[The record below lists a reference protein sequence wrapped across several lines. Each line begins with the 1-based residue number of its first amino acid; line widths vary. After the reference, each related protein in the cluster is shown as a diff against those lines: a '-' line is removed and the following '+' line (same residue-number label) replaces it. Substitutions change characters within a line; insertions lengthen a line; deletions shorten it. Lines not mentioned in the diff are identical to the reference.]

1 MGQLHKN
8 LIGDELHI
16 GRSQVSAGNPNGV
29 VTAGVIGEFYWDSTD
44 DILYIAEAADNVSW
58 VRADS
63 SSDEWAEL
71 TDTPGSISAN
81 LAVQGNS
88 GGTALEFGQALRT
101 TDSPTFANLTV
112 PGNVDGR
119 DVSVDGANVD
129 LNTTHRSSDGK
140 NHADVVLNNTHRA
153 SDGKNHADV
162 VLNNAHRVSSGV
174 DHSFIDQDVTMTG
187 SPQFASLVLT
197 GDLTV
202 QGTTVTLDATTLL
215 IEDKNIELGTVAV
228 PTDITADGGGITL
241 KGDTDKTILWN
252 NASDAWDFNQN
263 LRVRVGSSGVA
274 ASVVANALVVED
286 STNNGMSIL
295 TPATS
300 VGRVVFGSPADPF
313 GAFLAWSDSTN
324 DFAIGSSK
332 IGANLR
338 LTSGGEATNLT
349 LSGEIGSELAN
360 FAKDVTINGALSGL
374 TQLTVDNIDIN
385 GNTISA
391 TNINGDLIL
400 DAFVAGTGVVKVTAQ
415 LEIAGSTSQ
424 LLLTDTD
431 NDKTFIVKN
440 NLGDFS
446 ITEVGGN
453 NSFKILGGAAVNSL
467 KITANQV
474 EIGTRL
480 DVDNL
485 RLDDNTISSTDI
497 NGNINLSPNGTGS
510 LAVST
515 TAIIGSTSLN
525 PDTKLHVID
534 GSAGIVTAFVGTI
547 ATFESSGA
555 GYLSILTPD
564 VSTSGILFGEPS
576 SNLAGAIFYN
586 DPGSPDGFQ
595 FRING
600 NQTKMVIEKDGIG
613 MGTTNPDFTAL
624 LELKSTTRGFL
635 GPRMTTAEIDA
646 IVSPAIGL
654 ESYDTTVNKK
664 KVFTGTEFK
673 ALLTDDLA
681 NVVVQETFASTNVR
695 FFGELAL
702 PAAQGWTDTA
712 TGIATIDLVTQT
724 VFGEVKQVVRHND
737 DTGGGSTTSKIT
749 LTAQNWIDVN
759 NFGASYSGTARLD
772 TVNGA
777 SGFFSGLQANAAENP
792 LATGNRRYGIL
803 FNSDAGNLR
812 LIEADNNP
820 GNSVTMDG
828 TGGNPLVPFDEWFR
842 WECVVPA
849 GLGAAQVYIN
859 GILTT
864 FVPLFIVN
872 GGGLGTQIIVS
883 SGSTAGANRIVY
895 HDNFGVTIFEE
906 SSTKTLTTTTMSAD
920 VAQVNIPEGKR
931 DYVIILP
938 DGNPRLIGSELR
950 LAVNNL
956 FGTITLQNQTPA
968 TPEALFN
975 GLAESV
981 FTVFSKEVVVGVNT
995 VDQGNVYIGFKAE
1008 GVARSSAIFAQ
1019 LHSIIDQIPTAVNPT
1034 VITYTNHD
1042 AINGIGHSTTL
1053 NTGELEILPGLEGT
1067 YSIIAQP
1074 QVGKDLGGI
1083 KVDFNMF
1090 LQVDRGSGFVDEDN
1104 SNIELTIKDSDIRD
1118 VVVSVITI
1126 QLQVGDKI
1134 RMMQVVSNSAVG
1146 MGLKN
1151 TDPVVGPPTV
1161 PRTPSIIFGMVRI
1174 GGI

>member
-1 MGQLHKN
+1 MPHHNESRLDEIHALPAREYASIGARDADSAFNTDAANVDKVVRIDSPVSYYILTATTPTW
-8 LIGDELHI
+8 IEFTSTTGDEW
-16 GRSQVSAGNPNGV
+16 
-29 VTAGVIGEFYWDSTD
+29 T
-44 DILYIAEAADNVSW
+44 
-58 VRADS
+58 
-63 SSDEWAEL
+63 EL
-71 TDTPGSISAN
+71 SDTPGSISAN

-88 GGTALEFGQALRT
+88 GGTALEFGQALDT
-101 TDSPTFANLTV
+101 TDSPTFANITV

-140 NHADVVLNNTHRA
+140 NHADVVLNNTHRT
-153 SDGKNHADV
+153 SDG
-162 VLNNAHRVSSGV
+162 S
-174 DHSFIDQDVTMTG
+174 DHGFIDQDVTAVA
-187 SPQFASLVLT
+187 SPQFVDLVLT

-202 QGTTVTLDATTLL
+202 QGLTTTLDVQTLL
-215 IEDKNIELGTVAV
+215 VEDKNIELGNVAI
-228 PTDITADGGGITL
+228 PTDVTADGGGITL
-241 KGDTDKTILWN
+241 KGATDKTINWI
-252 NASDAWDFNQN
+252 NATDAWTFNQKVHA
-263 LRVRVGSSGVA
+263 LVGSSGVT
-274 ASVVANALVVED
+274 ASSVANALVVED
-286 STNNGMSIL
+286 STSNGLSIL
-295 TPATS
+295 TPAAS
-300 VGRVVFGSPADPF
+300 VGRLLFGSPADPF

-338 LTSGGEATNLT
+338 LTSDQETTNLT
-349 LSGEIGSELAN
+349 LSGGPGSELAT
-360 FAKDVTINGALSGL
+360 FAKDVTITGALSGL

-385 GNTISA
+385 GNTISV
-391 TNINGDLIL
+391 TNLDGDLIL
-400 DAFVAGTGVVKVTAQ
+400 DAMAAGTGVVKVTDQ
-415 LEIAGSTSQ
+415 LEIVGATSQ
-424 LLLTDTD
+424 LLLTDSD
-431 NDKTFIVKN
+431 NDKTFIVKGN
-440 NLGDFS
+440 SGNFQ
-446 ITEVGGN
+446 ITEVGGS
-453 NSFKILGGAAVNSL
+453 NSFKILGGAAVNSII
-467 KITANQV
+467 ITQNQV

-485 RLDDNTISSTDI
+485 RLDANTISTTDT

-515 TAIIGSTSLN
+515 TAVIGSTSLT
-525 PDTKLHVID
+525 PDSKLHVISGD
-534 GSAGIVTAFVGTI
+534 AGTVAAFVGTI

-586 DPGSPDGFQ
+586 DPGSQDGFQ
-595 FRING
+595 FRVNG
-600 NQTKMVIEKDGIG
+600 NQTKMVIESDGAVGI
-613 MGTTNPDFTAL
+613 GTTNPDFTSIL
-624 LELKSTTRGFL
+624 DLSSTTEGFL
-635 GPRMTTAEIDA
+635 PPRMTTVQKEA
-646 IVSPAIGL
+646 IVSPATGL
-654 ESYDTTVNKK
+654 SIFDLTLDKPVVNTSAGFKTL
-664 KVFTGTEFK
+664 VTE
-673 ALLTDDLA
+673 DLA
-681 NVVVQETFASTNVR
+681 NVVAQETFASTNVR

-737 DTGGGSTTSKIT
+737 NTGGGSTTSKII

-772 TVNGA
+772 TVNGVN
-777 SGFFSGLQANAAENP
+777 GFFSGLQANAAENP

-803 FNSDAGNLR
+803 FSSDAGNLK

-828 TGGNPLVPFDEWFR
+828 TGGNPLVPFDEFFK

-849 GLGAAQVYIN
+849 GLGAAQVFIN

-864 FVPLFIVN
+864 FVPLFLVN
-872 GGGLGTQIIVS
+872 VGGLGTQIIVS
-883 SGSTAGANRIVY
+883 SGSTGGTNRISY

-906 SSTKTLTTTTMSAD
+906 AATKTLAVVTMAAD
-920 VAQVNIPEGKR
+920 VAQINIPEGKR

-968 TPEALFN
+968 APEALFN

-1008 GVARSSAIFAQ
+1008 DVARSSAIFAQ
-1019 LHSIIDQIPTAVNPT
+1019 LHSIIDQIPTDVNPT

-1074 QVGKDLGGI
+1074 QVGKDSGGI

-1134 RMMQVVSNSAVG
+1134 RMMQVVSNAAVG

>member
-1 MGQLHKN
+1 MGTLHKN
-8 LIGDELHI
+8 LVGDELHI
-16 GRSQVSAGNPNGV
+16 GRSQVSMGNPNGV
-29 VTAGVIGEFYWDSTD
+29 VTAGVIGEFYWDLTENL
-44 DILYIAEAADNVSW
+44 LYVAEAADNSSW
-58 VRADS
+58 IAS
-63 SSDEWAEL
+63 TATFDEFIEL
-71 TDTPGSISAN
+71 LDTPSSISAN
-81 LAVQGNS
+81 LVIQGNS
-88 GGTALEFGQALRT
+88 GGTALEFGQNLNT
-101 TDSPTFANLTV
+101 TGNPTFANITV
-112 PGNVDGR
+112 SGNVDGR
-119 DVSVDGANVD
+119 DVSADGANID
-129 LNTTHRSSDGK
+129 LNTTHRSS
-140 NHADVVLNNTHRA
+140 
-153 SDGKNHADV
+153 
-162 VLNNAHRVSSGV
+162 SGA
-174 DHSFIDQDVTMTG
+174 DHSFIDQ
-187 SPQFASLVLT
+187 A
-197 GDLTV
+197 
-202 QGTTVTLDATTLL
+202 VTLAASPSFAGLSLEAPT
-215 IEDKNIELGTVAV
+215 IELGSVAI
-228 PTDITADGGGITL
+228 PTDVTADGGGLIL
-241 KGDTDKTILWN
+241 KATGDISILWRNAKNSWEFNQSIDLLGNSIVDGGTIFAARAFFNNFGFDN
-252 NASDAWDFNQN
+252 NAI
-263 LRVRVGSSGVA
+263 SS
-274 ASVVANALVVED
+274 
-286 STNNGMSIL
+286 
-295 TPATS
+295 
-300 VGRVVFGSPADPF
+300 
-313 GAFLAWSDSTN
+313 LAGDLDVT
-324 DFAIGSSK
+324 
-332 IGANLR
+332 
-338 LTSGGEATNLT
+338 TQSGGVFKFTVNAIRAGLDAVEFVEMGHGGGSGFINLVGDPGLDIRFAGATKATFTDNSLKVGLDATNL
-349 LSGEIGSELAN
+349 LEIGHGGSNA
-360 FAKDVTINGALSGL
+360 FIKAFGAGGL
-374 TQLTVDNIDIN
+374 DFRFEGTTK
-385 GNTISA
+385 A
-391 TNINGDLIL
+391 T
-400 DAFVAGTGVVKVTAQ
+400 F
-415 LEIAGSTSQ
+415 TSFGH
-424 LLLTDTD
+424 LHLLTDVDQKHTL
-431 NDKTFIVKN
+431 KIVTAN
-440 NLGDFS
+440 NLNDTGIAWENSGGSFTHTIFRTD
-446 ITEVGGN
+446 VGSNRADLIFAAGQN
-453 NSFKILGGAAVNSL
+453 VNIDLLINSFKIHGGAADEGKL
-467 KITANQV
+467 
-474 EIGTRL
+474 EIIGAL
-480 DVDNL
+480 Q
-485 RLDDNTISSTDI
+485 ISSGTPALDRVLTSSDLD
-497 NGNINLSPNGTGS
+497 GNATWQPLPQSVGWVAGGGVVNLS
-510 LAVST
+510 VST
-515 TAIIGSTSLN
+515 DKVAIGGFA
-525 PDTKLHVID
+525 PDSKLHVTD
-534 GSAGIVTAFVGTI
+534 GADGAAGAVTAFAGTI

-576 SNLAGAIFYN
+576 NNLAGGIFYN

-624 LELKSTTRGFL
+624 LDLKSTTHGFL
-635 GPRMTTAEIDA
+635 PPRMTTVQKEA
-646 IVSPAIGL
+646 IVSPATGL
-654 ESYDTTVNKK
+654 SIFDLTIDKPVVRTS
-664 KVFTGTEFK
+664 TEFK
-673 ALLTDDLA
+673 TLLTEDLGQ
-681 NVVVQETFASTNVR
+681 VVVQETFASTNVR

-759 NFGASYSGTARLD
+759 NFGASYSGTTRLD
-772 TVNGA
+772 TVDGVN
-777 SGFFSGLQANAAENP
+777 GFFSGLQANAAENP

-828 TGGNPLVPFDEWFR
+828 TGGNPLITFDEWFK

-849 GLGAAQVYIN
+849 GLGAAEVYIN

-883 SGSTAGANRIVY
+883 SGSTAGANRIAY

-906 SSTKTLTTTTMSAD
+906 AATKTLAVVTMAAD

-968 TPEALFN
+968 APEALFN

-1008 GVARSSAIFAQ
+1008 DVSRSSAIFAQ
-1019 LHSIIDQIPTAVNPT
+1019 LHSIIDQIPADVNPT

-1074 QVGKDLGGI
+1074 QVGKDSGGI

-1126 QLQVGDKI
+1126 QLQAGDKI
-1134 RMMQVVSNSAVG
+1134 RMMQVVSNAAVG

>member
-1 MGQLHKN
+1 MSGGIHKD
-8 LIGDELHI
+8 LVGAELHI
-16 GRSQVSAGNPNGV
+16 GKTQVSTGNPNSV
-29 VTAGVIGEFYWDSTD
+29 VTAGVIGEFYWDSTN
-44 DILYIAEAADNVSW
+44 DILYVAEAADNISW
-58 VRADS
+58 VR
-63 SSDEWAEL
+63 SDTSKWTEL
-71 TDTPGSISAN
+71 SDTPGSISAN
-81 LAVQGNS
+81 LTVQGNS

-101 TDSPTFANLTV
+101 TDSPTFANITV

-129 LNTTHRSSDGK
+129 LNTIHRSSDGK
-140 NHADVVLNNTHRA
+140 DHSDVVLNTAHRI
-153 SDGKNHADV
+153 SDGKNHSDV
-162 VLNNAHRVSSGV
+162 VLNNAHRVSDGK
-174 DHSFIDQDVTMTG
+174 DHSDVVLNNTHRSSDGSDHTFLDQSVAILSTPT
-187 SPQFASLVLT
+187 FLKAVI
-197 GDLTV
+197 
-202 QGTTVTLDATTLL
+202 GTTVIPDGTLHVHT
-215 IEDKNIELGTVAV
+215 
-228 PTDITADGGGITL
+228 
-241 KGDTDKTILWN
+241 
-252 NASDAWDFNQN
+252 
-263 LRVRVGSSGVA
+263 GSSGAVSA
-274 ASVVANALVVED
+274 NSVANALVVED
-286 STNNGMSIL
+286 STNNGISIL
-295 TPATS
+295 TPDAS
-300 VGRVVFGSPADPF
+300 IGRIVFGSPADPF
-313 GAFLAWSDSTN
+313 GAFLSWSFSGD
-324 DFAIGSSK
+324 DFAVGSSK
-332 IGANLR
+332 IGTNFR
-338 LTSGGEATNLT
+338 LTSDQETTNLT
-349 LSGEIGSELAN
+349 LSGGPGSELAT

-400 DAFVAGTGVVKVTAQ
+400 DAFAAGTGVVKVTDQ

-446 ITEVGGN
+446 IVEIGGN
-453 NSFKILGGAAVNSL
+453 NVFKILGGAAVNSL

-480 DVDNL
+480 IVDNL
-485 RLDDNTISSTDI
+485 SLDGNTISSTDL

-515 TAIIGSTSLN
+515 TAIIGSTSLT
-525 PDTKLHVID
+525 PDSKLHVTSGD
-534 GSAGIVTAFVGTI
+534 AGTVTAFAGTI

-595 FRING
+595 FRVNG
-600 NQTKMVIEKDGIG
+600 NQTKMVIESDGAVGI
-613 MGTTNPDFTAL
+613 GTTNPDFTSIL
-624 LELKSTTRGFL
+624 DLSSTTEGFL
-635 GPRMTTAEIDA
+635 QPRMTTAQKDA
-646 IVSPAIGL
+646 ISSPATGL
-654 ESYDTTVNKK
+654 SIFDLTLDKPVVNTSAGFKTL
-664 KVFTGTEFK
+664 VTE
-673 ALLTDDLA
+673 DLA
-681 NVVVQETFASTNVR
+681 NVVAQETFASTNVR
-695 FFGELAL
+695 FFGELGL

-712 TGIATIDLVTQT
+712 TGTATIDLQTET

-737 DTGGGSTTSKIT
+737 NTTGGATTSDIV
-749 LTAQNWIDVN
+749 LTAQNWIDIN
-759 NFGASYSGTARLD
+759 AFGASYSGTERLD
-772 TVNGA
+772 TVDGFN
-777 SGFFSGLQANAAENP
+777 GFFSGLQANAAENP

-803 FNSDAGNLR
+803 FASNAGNLQ
-812 LIEADNNP
+812 LKEADNT
-820 GNSVTMDG
+820 GNFVIMDG
-828 TGGNPLVPFDEWFR
+828 TGGNPLITFDEWFK

-849 GLGAAQVYIN
+849 GLGAAEVYIN

-864 FVPLFIVN
+864 FVPVFGVN
-872 GGGLGTQIIVS
+872 GGGLGTAIKVG
-883 SGSTAGANRIVY
+883 SGSTGGADRIVF

-906 SSTKTLTTTTMSAD
+906 TATKTLAVVTMAAD
-920 VAQVNIPEGKR
+920 VAQINIPEGKR

-968 TPEALFN
+968 APEALFN

-1008 GVARSSAIFAQ
+1008 DVARSSAIFAQ
-1019 LHSIIDQIPTAVNPT
+1019 LHSIIDQIPTDVNPT

-1074 QVGKDLGGI
+1074 QVGKDSGGI